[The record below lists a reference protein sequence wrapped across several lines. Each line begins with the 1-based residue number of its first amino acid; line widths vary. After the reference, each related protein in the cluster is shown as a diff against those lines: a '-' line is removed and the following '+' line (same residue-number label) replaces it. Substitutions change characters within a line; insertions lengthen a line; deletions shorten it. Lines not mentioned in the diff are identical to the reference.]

1 MLLEETIDMMIS
13 NDYKE
18 RFIAEYHQLK
28 ERYNNLNKMINN
40 WNNLDFK
47 PSCSLSIYQSQVSAM
62 KQYLNILELRARIEN
77 INLNN

>member
-28 ERYNNLNKMINN
+28 ERYNSLNKMINN
-40 WNNLDFK
+40 WDNLDFK
-47 PSCSLSIYQSQVSAM
+47 PLCSLSIYQSQVSAM
-62 KQYLNILELRARIEN
+62 KQYLNILELRARVEN

>member
-18 RFIAEYHQLK
+18 KFMAEYHQLK
-28 ERYNNLNKMINN
+28 ERYNDLNKIINN
-40 WNNLDFK
+40 WDNLDFK
-47 PSCSLSIYQSQVSAM
+47 PSCSLSIYQSQSSAM
-62 KQYLNILELRARIEN
+62 KQYLNILELRARVEN

>member
-40 WNNLDFK
+40 WDNLDFK

-62 KQYLNILELRARIEN
+62 KQYLNILELRARVEN

>member
-40 WNNLDFK
+40 WDNLDFK
-47 PSCSLSIYQSQVSAM
+47 PSCSLSIYQSQISAM
-62 KQYLNILELRARIEN
+62 KQYLNILELRARVEN

>member
-13 NDYKE
+13 NDYNEK
-18 RFIAEYHQLK
+18 FIAEYHQLK
-28 ERYNNLNKMINN
+28 ERYNDLNKMINN
-40 WNNLDFK
+40 WDNLDFK
-47 PSCSLSIYQSQVSAM
+47 PFCSLSIYQSQVSAM